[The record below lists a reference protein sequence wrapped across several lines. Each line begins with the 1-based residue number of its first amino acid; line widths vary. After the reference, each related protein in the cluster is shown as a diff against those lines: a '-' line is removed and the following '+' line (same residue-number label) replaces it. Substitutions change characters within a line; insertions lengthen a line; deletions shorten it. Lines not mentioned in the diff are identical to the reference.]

1 MGKEYGV
8 SIIIPAHNEEK
19 GVADTLAALI
29 ASLQQASFN
38 YEIIVVNDGS
48 TDNTGSILATLP
60 IKIIT
65 NEINLGYGGSI
76 KIGIHQAAHEL
87 ICITDADGTYPNERI
102 PDLVSELVK
111 HNADMVVGARTGSQV
126 AIPYIRRPAKWII
139 GKLANYSVAR
149 KIPDINS
156 GLRVFRRDIAM
167 NFFNLLPNGFSLT
180 TTITLAMLSNNYRVR
195 YTSINYFPRKGK
207 SKIRPIHD
215 TLNFLILIARIALYF
230 APLRIFMPL
239 SFLFFI
245 LGLVWGITSYIWLGK
260 VADLSTLVLILA
272 STQLGATGMLAE
284 LVNHRIPNSYVN
296 SRPDD

>member
-1 MGKEYGV
+1 MSKKYGV
-8 SIIIPAHNEEK
+8 SVVIPAYNEEN
-19 GVADTLAALI
+19 GIAGTLEALI
-29 ASLQQASFN
+29 ASLQKATFD

-48 TDNTGSILATLP
+48 TDNTGSLLTKFPVKA
-60 IKIIT
+60 IT
-65 NEINLGYGGSI
+65 NDINLGYGGSI
-76 KIGIHQAAHEL
+76 KNGIQQATHEL

-102 PDLVSELVK
+102 PELVSELIS

-126 AIPYIRRPAKWII
+126 AIPYIRRPAKWVI

-156 GLRVFRRDIAM
+156 GLRVFRRDIAL

-180 TTITLAMLSNNYRVR
+180 TTITLAMLTNNYKVR
-195 YTSINYFPRKGK
+195 YISINYFPRKGK

-215 TLNFLILIARIALYF
+215 TVNFLILIARIALYF

-239 SFLFFI
+239 SFIFFI
-245 LGLVWGITSYIWLGK
+245 LGLLWGISSYVWLGK

-296 SRPDD
+296 NRNED